1 MNRSSIW
8 VGFQRS
14 LNGGVPLTAVNL
26 RCPISILGRR
36 GGNSMWTRAL
46 VFLAALVVSFLFV
59 PLDNSVLDDDG
70 PTIPD
75 MEERCFVVP
84 SEVRL
89 RGSPLTP
96 TPLCTQAYQR
106 DLIPGKV
113 TVPVSS
119 MTCVLLC

>member
-1 MNRSSIW
+1 
-8 VGFQRS
+8 
-14 LNGGVPLTAVNL
+14 
-26 RCPISILGRR
+26 
-36 GGNSMWTRAL
+36 MWTRAL
-46 VFLAALVVSFLFV
+46 VFLAALAVSFLLAAPDYV
-59 PLDNSVLDDDG
+59 GLDDDG
-70 PTIPD
+70 LTIPD

-89 RGSPLTP
+89 RGSPLIP

-113 TVPVSS
+113 TVPAPVSS